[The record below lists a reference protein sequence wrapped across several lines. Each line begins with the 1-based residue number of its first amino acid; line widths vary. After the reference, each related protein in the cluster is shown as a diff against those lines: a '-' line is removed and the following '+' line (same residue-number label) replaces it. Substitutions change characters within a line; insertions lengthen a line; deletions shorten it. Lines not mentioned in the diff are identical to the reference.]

1 MSTKPLPPQE
11 PNSVPEEDLNLHE
24 NFAPIIAENGLIRQ
38 HEDPEVSE
46 ESLSDFLTR
55 LDTLQDLVALRHA
68 EQEEQE
74 KQQAENLPDN
84 QTVTP
89 EASST
94 APLAGEVSQPGK
106 EGESKSTASLQKAPE
121 TSEEEPLPQAATTAL
136 TVRNAQTTALV
147 TTSKLTLARRIT
159 LLKRKRQ
166 HKRRLAQRAERHA
179 AQVAVKPPTPQQNSS
194 SAQNPAPK
202 RPNRWKWALAVLLLV
217 FLGGISGLVP
227 VEKIPLLRNLAYA
240 MGFDKTDTARM
251 SFLRA
256 LLTWTDKTIGLPGNW
271 ADEGG
276 ATTLFAGRFNRA
288 ENVPGT
294 EAEEDPAVGLSAR
307 FARSGGQTSLI
318 DMQALNMLQRQ
329 KGYTLDGVRGAVQ
342 LTPGQEEA
350 DLGPAVVRDDKV
362 NVRTEANI
370 DKGEVFFGSDTSAV
384 NRDFKDGYDSTK
396 MLAKI
401 KNPHIADGVP
411 IDWLFNMTQRLM
423 QKNTPLGGV
432 NRQLEGARVFW
443 GDNIAQL
450 GKEKANR
457 DLYYAWIASRMGQRA
472 SNVMLKKSLADVG
485 FLGAD
490 LPQMASVALGGGV
503 QIDSMSFQEDQEE
516 WKEYLEWEQKCK
528 ETIENEGSKIQDA
541 WYQFNKLEGSKAANL
556 HYPPNCYE
564 ATTNGNY
571 NKDDFKKS
579 ISQVQSSCETL
590 LKSYQALENACRMV
604 ASVKDCSKMT
614 DDYDK
619 QWDDNVSPCVG
630 FLTEAFNDWNKKHPD
645 DQKTLEQYKNSDEW
659 KDKGGDQKIN
669 FVIIQDTMTNHSRQ
683 FATLIRGREIDKKGP
698 RQDTLY
704 VPEDMNDTDNTSGQ
718 LEKVQES
725 IKNEIIQTN

>member
-38 HEDPEVSE
+38 PEAPEVSE
-46 ESLSDFLTR
+46 ESLPDFLTR

-94 APLAGEVSQPGK
+94 APLAGEVAQPGK

-121 TSEEEPLPQAATTAL
+121 ASEGEPLPQAATTAL

-432 NRQLEGARVFW
+432 NRQLEGARIFW

-457 DLYYAWIASRMGQRA
+457 DLYYAWITSRMGQRA

-528 ETIENEGSKIQDA
+528 ETIDKEGTEIEGLMKEFNNFFKNEVKVQYPGTCGELLSSSNLAETFAGKVR
-541 WYQFNKLEGSKAANL
+541 NTCEKLKS
-556 HYPPNCYE
+556 
-564 ATTNGNY
+564 NY
-571 NKDDFKKS
+571 LSLSSACDMS
-579 ISQVQSSCETL
+579 ISPG
-590 LKSYQALENACRMV
+590 
-604 ASVKDCSKMT
+604 DCSAIRET
-614 DDYDK
+614 DYTNSWQQDVEDCKNKIK
-619 QWDDNVSPCVG
+619 QLCKEFYHADCDTNQIN
-630 FLTEAFNDWNKKHPD
+630 EYQEKH
-645 DQKTLEQYKNSDEW
+645 DEW
-659 KDKGGDQKIN
+659 KNEKTSHLEDVKKQIRKHG
-669 FVIIQDTMTNHSRQ
+669 MS
-683 FATLIRGREIDKKGP
+683 FATLIRGKQSTINVDNK
-698 RQDTLY
+698 
-704 VPEDMNDTDNTSGQ
+704 VPEDMTNEWDDNSSKQ
-718 LEKVQES
+718 LQKVQES